1 VAARNGHH
9 GRQDRKYDRFSTN
22 FAERVLEEVTATRIP
37 LQSLSAAVTQRKI
50 GDDDDG
56 EGGGAGAGAE
66 AHVEAEALRRH
77 PLRVRA
83 LLGLG

>member
-1 VAARNGHH
+1 MRPHSFYIFRRREVR
-9 GRQDRKYDRFSTN
+9 

-56 EGGGAGAGAE
+56 EGGGAGAE

-83 LLGLG
+83 LLGLGLG